1 MEVWKIIFLSEWVI
15 CRFHVNLP
23 ECTWFSSKFWSE
35 LNSTCRN
42 WGHFFSNHLVQRLGG
57 SEKNTWAIRAHAN
70 MRWCL
75 FSQKPSSTIW
85 GFVPRFWGEILNI
98 KDTILYYFI
107 LHFIQY
113 STACWAWILRKPPFA
128 LLSPNVSRNSGVWI
142 TCHGQVNTCLLELEG
157 FPWFPT
163 CLGGWNYPTKSLR
176 LSKSEEHLL
185 QMHIVVSFLRILK
198 QNTRIPM
205 LETPWPS

>member
-1 MEVWKIIFLSEWVI
+1 MV
-15 CRFHVNLP
+15 
-23 ECTWFSSKFWSE
+23 SSKFWSE

-42 WGHFFSNHLVQRLGG
+42 WGHFFSIIWCSDWGEVKKTLEQLGHMQTWG
-57 SEKNTWAIRAHAN
+57 GVYFPKNR
-70 MRWCL
+70 
-75 FSQKPSSTIW
+75 STIW

-142 TCHGQVNTCLLELEG
+142 TCHGRVNTCLLELEG
-157 FPWFPT
+157 FHGFLLVLVVET
-163 CLGGWNYPTKSLR
+163 IRRKVCDCQNLR
-176 LSKSEEHLL
+176 NIFSKCTLWCHFWGS
-185 QMHIVVSFLRILK
+185 
-198 QNTRIPM
+198 
-205 LETPWPS
+205 